1 MLARIAVLFLFV
13 VAFDARA
20 VLAADGKVIYV
31 QTCAACHA
39 NGVANAPRLADKA
52 AWEPRL
58 KSGKDALLVS
68 VLKGKGAMPPKGG
81 NASLSE
87 DDVRAALDYIV
98 AQTR

>member
-1 MLARIAVLFLFV
+1 MLARIAVLFLFA

-58 KSGKDALLVS
+58 KNGKDVLLTS